1 MNPFLEKM
9 DLEKNGLAREV
20 ADDIRTYRQGDFTLR
35 LTRASGAPLPGVSVR
50 LRLRRHAFRFGCNA
64 FMAGGFENPEHNA
77 QYDASFREVFNEGV
91 LPFFWKDEETEPGR
105 FRFGK
110 DSEPRFR
117 RPPPDFMLEW
127 CQSVD
132 VSPKGHSLV
141 WDGSG
146 LPDWRSENPH
156 ELEAALVRR
165 IRAVA
170 ERYASSIQ
178 VWDVV
183 NEFLSRCPHRFPKDY
198 HLRFFQL
205 AEELF
210 PDAHLIANE
219 DTERTWDSFSGDS
232 SRFYLYL
239 QHLICSGRRVDGIGL
254 QYHLFSKKDRLHERM
269 DTTLNAT
276 NLRKCLEFYASMKR
290 PIHVSEISIPT
301 YNEGGEWEEWQARMT
316 DHFYRL
322 CFAGSNTASIVWWN
336 LVDGYASSLPQ
347 WGWDENIFGAGLF
360 RKDFSP
366 KPAWNVIRDLVTKEW
381 HTDVK
386 GVTGKDGSF
395 DFTGFHGSYELHL
408 ADSSIPGDLSFGP
421 GQNTAHVTAPS

>member
-1 MNPFLEKM
+1 MHPLLEKM

-20 ADDIRTYRQGDFTLR
+20 SDGIRAHRQGDFR
-35 LTRASGAPLPGVSVR
+35 LTLHDDAGNALPGVPVR
-50 LRLRRHAFRFGCNA
+50 LRLTRHAFRFGGNA
-64 FMAGGFENPEHNA
+64 FMAGGFDDPAHNA
-77 QYDASFREVFNEGV
+77 AYDACFREVFNEAV

-117 RPPPDFMLEW
+117 RPPPDFMLDW
-127 CQSVD
+127 CRD
-132 VSPKGHSLV
+132 VGAEPKGHSLV

-146 LPDWRSENPH
+146 LPDWRPEEPA
-156 ELEAALVRR
+156 ELEAALVLR

-170 ERYASSIQ
+170 GRYASSIR

-183 NEFLSRCPHRFPKDY
+183 NEFLSRFPHRFPKDY

-210 PDAHLIANE
+210 PDGHLIANE
-219 DTERTWDSFSGDS
+219 DTERTWDSFTGDS

-239 QHLICSGRRVDGIGL
+239 QHLLASGRRVDGIGM
-254 QYHLFSKKDRLHERM
+254 QYHLFSKKDRLHERL
-269 DTTLNAT
+269 DTTLNAA
-276 NLRKCLEFYASMKR
+276 NLRDCLAFYALLDR
-290 PIHVSEISIPT
+290 PIHISEISIPT
-301 YNEGGEWEEWQARMT
+301 YNEGAEWEEWQARMT

-322 CFAGSNTASIVWWN
+322 CFAGSHTASIVWWN

-360 RKDFSP
+360 RKDFTP
-366 KPAWNVIRDLVTKEW
+366 KPAWHVIRDLITKEW
-381 HTDVK
+381 HTEVK

-395 DFTGFHGSYELHL
+395 AFTGFHGSYALELSGS
-408 ADSSIPGDLSFGP
+408 AVAEDLTFGP
-421 GQNTAHVTAPS
+421 GHETLTFTAP